1 MYCHEYDKTNLES
14 SCFLQCYVK
23 RLEITKILYLV
34 CSKIEFLFVSS
45 CNPRKKK
52 STQGKNLHKE
62 NGHFGYLS
70 YPFDQSKTIEELE
83 KPINQQPRA
92 QSNTILIVKLTYLA
106 NNISRS
112 CWRTDF
118 YYHKI
123 CNSITGPGR
132 NANSFERIS

>member
-1 MYCHEYDKTNLES
+1 
-14 SCFLQCYVK
+14 
-23 RLEITKILYLV
+23 LYLV

-112 CWRTDF
+112 C
-118 YYHKI
+118 
-123 CNSITGPGR
+123 
-132 NANSFERIS
+132 